1 MSIRDI
7 AFGQIKAALNVVLQ
21 AQRTL
26 AEDTIVNP
34 EAVDLSQVEWRQ
46 LNAHLTDAG
55 NACVRAINILTAPRE
70 DAVEATQPK
79 NGGDHADA

>member
-21 AQRTL
+21 AQNTVN
-26 AEDTIVNP
+26 EDCAANESP
-34 EAVDLSQVEWRQ
+34 ELTQVEWRQ

>member
-7 AFGQIKAALNVVLQ
+7 AFGQIKAALAVVVQ
-21 AQRTL
+21 AGQTL
-26 AEDTIVNP
+26 AEDCDVNGGSA
-34 EAVDLSQVEWRQ
+34 ELTQVEWRQ

-55 NACVRAINILTAPRE
+55 NACVRAINILTAPRD